1 MLRGARRG
9 AVGAPAI
16 ILSRDVSSRH
26 SRSNREVCD
35 VTRDTIE
42 HVDRYQQRGCKALG
56 RVGPDLRLAVIG
68 ARLGP

>member
-16 ILSRDVSSRH
+16 IHSRDVSSRL

-35 VTRDTIE
+35 VARDTIQ
-42 HVDRYQQRGCKALG
+42 HVCRHQQRRGKALG

-68 ARLGP
+68 TRLGP